1 MMPWVPGRLE
11 LNRHSFRV
19 GKVGD
24 GAVSSVGHG
33 NKRRY
38 GIFPLIFLRNGTRC
52 PMLASNASSVLFTGF
67 AQKWNMPMQTLV
79 SWHTE
84 YKYPVVVHWDLF
96 LWCRNN
102 KSRGPLTPL
111 HPLSSSL
118 GHSSILGLDIKPH
131 YVANIA
137 SARFRHCCIAFGYFN
152 HPSKRTSEEHKLPQH
167 QDRPI
172 GLLLHNIQGKC
183 NRNSLQ
189 GAVG

>member
-1 MMPWVPGRLE
+1 MRAPKVVMMPWVPGRLE

-118 GHSSILGLDIKPH
+118 GHSSIFHGTRYK
-131 YVANIA
+131 A
-137 SARFRHCCIAFGYFN
+137 SLCGQHCVCSFPA
-152 HPSKRTSEEHKLPQH
+152 
-167 QDRPI
+167 
-172 GLLLHNIQGKC
+172 LLHC
-183 NRNSLQ
+183 LWLLQ
-189 GAVG
+189 PSFKTDK